1 LQWIEEHSP
10 NQGRA
15 RQIFLLTDGEIS
27 NVTEVLDLCR
37 SMATSTRIFSF
48 GLGQSPSRSL
58 VKGLARATN
67 GHFIFIPPNSTVDR
81 YVGIQL
87 RRALQPSFVNG
98 ALKWFGSFPESSQAP
113 RTIPPVYPDDRVLV
127 YTLFDNFNFHGQS
140 PLVDFMVENRRIG
153 STSFNGKDVREGN
166 TIRRLAAKA
175 LIQELLHRGNES
187 YNK

>member
-1 LQWIEEHSP
+1 MSS
-10 NQGRA
+10 
-15 RQIFLLTDGEIS
+15 T
-27 NVTEVLDLCR
+27 
-37 SMATSTRIFSF
+37 TRIFSF
-48 GLGQSPSRSL
+48 GLGPRPSRSL

-67 GHFIFIPPNSTVDR
+67 GHFIFIPPNSTVER

-98 ALKWFGSFPESSQAP
+98 ALKWFGSLSKSSQAP

-153 STSFNGKDVREGN
+153 STSFNSKDVREGD

-187 YNK
+187 YHK